1 MNRNQIFCVE
11 YGSIHNFFQ
20 NIFFVTTLQGA
31 GEGHHGPKCSRTL
44 QSQNYF
50 IYSQEILHVDRYY
63 PRGVPFDIF
72 KMADLICAR
81 MREKNKMAE
90 KKFSKLK
97 IFLIQLERSCR
108 PENEYVIIFF
118 LRQTVKKWEPGKD

>member
-1 MNRNQIFCVE
+1 MHQMDFFCVE
-11 YGSIHNFFQ
+11 YGSIQNLFQ
-20 NIFFVTTLQGA
+20 HIFFVTPPQGA
-31 GEGHHGPKCSRTL
+31 GEGYHGPKCSRTL

-50 IYSQEILHVDRYY
+50 IYKQTTLHVGGNY
-63 PRGVPFDIF
+63 PRDVPFDIF

-108 PENEYVIIFF
+108 AENEYVIIFF